1 MLWQG
6 FTQLIIHKLSR
17 NYSTC
22 YSQLGF
28 LSLFVFSQQHSQV
41 LTALKLNMRFNRANR
56 VLLVL
61 FGTVTLVL
69 GKEGTYQIKA
79 TSR

>member
-1 MLWQG
+1 MLESTG
-6 FTQLIIHKLSR
+6 FSLVFCVQSATPTSADCLQLK
-17 NYSTC
+17 
-22 YSQLGF
+22 
-28 LSLFVFSQQHSQV
+28 
-41 LTALKLNMRFNRANR
+41 MRFNRANR

-69 GKEGTYQIKA
+69 AKEGTYRIIA

>member
-1 MLWQG
+1 M
-6 FTQLIIHKLSR
+6 LSR
-17 NYSTC
+17 NYNTC
-22 YSQLGF
+22 WSLLGF
-28 LSLFVFSQQHSQV
+28 LYFFVFSQLHRQV
-41 LTALKLNMRFNRANR
+41 LTALKLKMTFNRAIR

-69 GKEGTYQIKA
+69 AKEGTYRIKA